1 MCSESKETKGDS
13 LESSLSRLE
22 RFERN
27 ETNESASVRSLK
39 DLLDAESTAGEHC
52 VAIIA
57 TAQDEGSV
65 HPALMRCAI
74 LDQDIKLSAPDAEGR
89 ASILEAIFEQVRE
102 RSGASKEIEMICKMS
117 EASEVGAERWFAK
130 GRRMDKIDRGIEG

>member
-1 MCSESKETKGDS
+1 MSSESKEAKGDS

-27 ETNESASVRSLK
+27 ETNKAASVRSLI
-39 DLLDAESTAGEHC
+39 DVLDAESTAGEHC
-52 VAIIA
+52 VAIVA

-89 ASILEAIFEQVRE
+89 ASILEAIFEQVSERSVCE
-102 RSGASKEIEMICKMS
+102 AERVRSGASKEVEMVLRDERS
-117 EASEVGAERWFAK
+117 E
-130 GRRMDKIDRGIEG
+130 